1 MVVVSGGSWD
11 FCNCM
16 FCTRCGCKSS
26 GCLDWGHWTV
36 ENRWVKGKKIQHCS
50 SMYRFPLLSSGPV
63 LRSSCGENL
72 EKLTEGFPALTE
84 QTRTAFWIL
93 ASQSLTLRL
102 GPLPMLA
109 KPWAWSWAP
118 QNSKGNL
125 QGRGQPLR
133 RLIRAGAKG
142 MVICRCS
149 LSMSSAL
156 LVMNLLKISLKDNE
170 AKKKKK
176 CLAISRPYLG
186 PVFLY

>member
-1 MVVVSGGSWD
+1 MCWALNIFFISVQTHMVVVSGGSWD

-93 ASQSLTLRL
+93 ASHSPWPWGSDPCPCRQSLE
-102 GPLPMLA
+102 PEA
-109 KPWAWSWAP
+109 E
-118 QNSKGNL
+118 
-125 QGRGQPLR
+125 PLR
-133 RLIRAGAKG
+133 TARGTCRGGVNLCAGSY
-142 MVICRCS
+142 V
-149 LSMSSAL
+149 
-156 LVMNLLKISLKDNE
+156 LVPRGWSY
-170 AKKKKK
+170 AGVPFQ
-176 CLAISRPYLG
+176 CHQ
-186 PVFLY
+186 LY